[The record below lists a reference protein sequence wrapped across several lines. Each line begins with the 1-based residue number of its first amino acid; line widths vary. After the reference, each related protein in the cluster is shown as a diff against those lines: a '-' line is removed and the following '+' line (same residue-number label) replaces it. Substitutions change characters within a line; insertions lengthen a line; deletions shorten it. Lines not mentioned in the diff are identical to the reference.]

1 MSGCYDV
8 LFSFAVPH
16 YPINFSVGE
25 LKKVAILLNSLTLM
39 VPGFFR
45 LLYKAD
51 GLTRIISPN
60 IAAFMS
66 AGAMYDAIVAA
77 GSLLVFAVI
86 FFKLV
91 SHSPYCLYILWFRRV
106 VLDF

>member
-1 MSGCYDV
+1 
-8 LFSFAVPH
+8 
-16 YPINFSVGE
+16 
-25 LKKVAILLNSLTLM
+25 M
-39 VPGFFR
+39 VPDFFR

-51 GLTRIISPN
+51 GLTRIIFPN
-60 IAAFMS
+60 IAAFMFAS
-66 AGAMYDAIVAA
+66 AMYDAIVAA